1 MSANVRN
8 ESHCHLNC
16 FHAASCDNISDLL
29 RLKSNVTFKVTTSAN
44 VKEHNIKPKYSDEVK
59 EIARNGRGVI

>member
-8 ESHCHLNC
+8 KSDCQLNC

-29 RLKSNVTFKVTTSAN
+29 WLKSNLILKVTASAN
-44 VKEHNIKPKYSDEVK
+44 VKEHNIKPKYSDKVK
-59 EIARNGRGVI
+59 EIVRNGRGVI